1 MSSPWSLRASAL
13 AVAIQS
19 VIAFGASAADQSTAQ
34 SDGIARLD
42 QVQVTADRKAEDS
55 KDVPVS
61 ATVLRPEYLD
71 AIATSASDVRVLAGK
86 APSLNVESSNGRVFP
101 RFYIRGYGNT
111 DYTTY
116 ASQPVSFVYDDIVY
130 ENAFLKGFPMFDL
143 DSVEVLRGP
152 QGTQFGRNTPAGV
165 VKLNSA
171 RPQIGVTGGYVNASY
186 GTHGTS
192 SLEAAVNLPINDAWA
207 ARVSVLGQHRD
218 DWVTSQVSGQKL
230 EGYDDDAA
238 RLQLLFQPGDEF
250 SALFNAHVRKLNGTA
265 RLFRANIF
273 KQGTNQLV
281 DGFDERKVWTDGYN
295 SQQLT
300 TWGASANLTWDLGDI
315 AVHSI
320 TGYEAIPK
328 YYSRGDIDGGNT
340 TVAPHGPGIVPFASE
355 TAGGIKDL
363 SQWTQELRV
372 ESQYDAP
379 LNWQAGLFYFSDNV
393 KGEGYAYNTP
403 AGSDKANWSGYNLTR
418 QKNTSWAGFGSVNWK
433 ASDKLNVRAGL
444 RWTYDKKTFDVLDW
458 DYAFSIPTAYPTFP
472 VGRKISDSKLSG
484 DLSATYAISDDAN
497 VYARY
502 ARGFRAGS
510 FAAPTQFS
518 STLTSVDP
526 ETVDS
531 YEAGIK
537 ADLWD
542 RRARIDF
549 DVYWM
554 DIKNQQLTA
563 VGGASNSVSL
573 INAKKSQAYGAEV
586 DFEALIT
593 ENLRIGVNGSY
604 NHTELKQ
611 KDLATAACGSRMCTV
626 TDPWVMVDGRKIAY
640 IDGNPLP
647 QAAKWIG
654 NVNLRYG
661 IPVGEDGEVFFY
673 TDWSYR
679 SEVNFFLYESKEFI
693 GQPLFEG
700 GAKIGYNWGG
710 GQYEASVFCRNCTNQ
725 VRATGAI
732 DFNNLT
738 GFINDPRLWGVQ
750 FRANF

>member
-1 MSSPWSLRASAL
+1 MSSSWSLRTSAL
-13 AVAIQS
+13 AVAINS
-19 VIAFGASAADQSTAQ
+19 VLVFGASAADQATKSD
-34 SDGIARLD
+34 DGIARLD
-42 QVQVTADRKAEDS
+42 QVQVTAERKAEAS

-61 ATVLRPEYLD
+61 ATVLRQEYLD

-116 ASQPVSFVYDDIVY
+116 ASQPVSFVYDDVVY
-130 ENAFLKGFPMFDL
+130 ENAFLKGFPLFDL

-165 VKLNSA
+165 VKVNSA
-171 RPQIGVTGGYVNASY
+171 KPEIGATGGYVSASY
-186 GTHGTS
+186 GTHATS
-192 SLEAAVNLPINDAWA
+192 SLEGAVNLPINDAWA
-207 ARVSVLGQHRD
+207 MRISLLQQHRD
-218 DWVTSQVSGQKL
+218 DWVTSQVTGQKL
-230 EGYDDDAA
+230 EGYDDNAA
-238 RLQLLFQPGDEF
+238 RVQVLFKPSDDFE
-250 SALFNAHVRKLNGTA
+250 ALFNAHVRKLNGTA

-393 KGEGYAYNTP
+393 EGEGYAYDTP

-418 QKNTSWAGFGSVNWK
+418 QKNTSWAGFGSVNWQ
-433 ASDKLNVRAGL
+433 ATDKLNVRGGL

-484 DLSATYAISDDAN
+484 DLSATYAINDDVN

-510 FAAPTQFS
+510 FSAPTQFS
-518 STLTSVDP
+518 STLTKVDP

-531 YEAGIK
+531 YETGIK

-554 DIKNQQLTA
+554 NIKNQQLTA

-611 KDLATAACGSRMCTV
+611 KDLATSACGSGMCTV
-626 TDPWVMVDGRKIAY
+626 TDPIDANGYAV

-679 SEVNFFLYESKEFI
+679 SEVNLFLYESKEFI

-710 GQYEASVFCRNCTNQ
+710 GTYEASVFCRNCTNQ
-725 VRATGAI
+725 IRATGAI

-738 GFINDPRLWGVQ
+738 GFINDPRIWGVQ